1 MTLAQARTELETIG
15 RRLEREYPA
24 TNKGRRFS
32 VAPLDKYYAS
42 TDRKANQG
50 LLLMLGAV
58 GLVLLIACA
67 NVANL
72 LLARA
77 VTRSREC
84 VIRAA
89 LGAGRA
95 RLVRQM
101 LVESVLLF
109 LLGGSLGVLLA
120 RWSADSLLA
129 FAVAGGYVPERMA
142 VAVDGRVLAVT
153 LLVSLI
159 AGVVFGLVPA
169 LQASKVDLS
178 DGLKASSTT
187 GGFRRRRASRVLI
200 VSELAISLV
209 LLVGSGLMIRSFL
222 HVQAVVWLASI
233 PRTCSRPFPTEA
245 GPFRRRWPSG
255 DRRSIGPARIRAC
268 CSPP

>member
-1 MTLAQARTELETIG
+1 M
-15 RRLEREYPA
+15 
-24 TNKGRRFS
+24 
-32 VAPLDKYYAS
+32 
-42 TDRKANQG
+42 
-50 LLLMLGAV
+50 
-58 GLVLLIACA
+58 LLIACA

-72 LLARA
+72 LLARS

-129 FAVAGGYVPERMA
+129 LAVAGGYVPERMT
-142 VAVDGRVLAVT
+142 VAVDGRVLAFS

-159 AGVVFGLVPA
+159 AGVVVRARARSAGVEGRSQRWLESFE
-169 LQASKVDLS
+169 Q
-178 DGLKASSTT
+178 T
-187 GGFRRRRASRVLI
+187 GRGPQRA
-200 VSELAISLV
+200 
-209 LLVGSGLMIRSFL
+209 G
-222 HVQAVVWLASI
+222 
-233 PRTCSRPFPTEA
+233 
-245 GPFRRRWPSG
+245 
-255 DRRSIGPARIRAC
+255 RAAC
-268 CSPP
+268 